1 MATTACKP
9 FNIFFFPYMAHGHTI
24 PMLDIANLFASRG
37 HIATIVT
44 TPLNAPSI
52 RSAIRKLGSVHI
64 GIKVIKFPTPVEEG
78 AELPSGCENT
88 DFITSRKM
96 GPKWIPKFFKATTFL
111 RPELESLLQE
121 SQPDC
126 LVADAF
132 FPWATA
138 SAAKFG
144 IPRLV
149 FHGMGFFA
157 LSVLAS
163 LATNEPHR
171 KVESDSEPF
180 LVPELPDEVFLTRRQ
195 LPEAEREEDEFLVK
209 FFRDAKESE
218 WKSFGVVFNSFYELE
233 PTYVE
238 HYRKKLG
245 RKAWHIGPLSLSRQ
259 AKRGNED
266 SIEEHNCLKWLD
278 WKEPDSVIYICFGS
292 MANFE
297 GSQLKEIAMALESC
311 GQNFIWIVR
320 KNDDDNEDWLPAGFE
335 ERMEGRG
342 LIIRGWAPQVLILQH
357 EAIGGFLTHCGWN
370 STLEGVTAGVPMVT
384 WPVSAEQFLNEKMVT
399 DVVKIGV
406 RVGVNQGAIYGGIVR
421 CDAIEKAVKRLMVE
435 DEGEEM
441 RRRVKMLGKAAA
453 EAVEEGGSSWK
464 DLDDLIRELQSPSP
478 TALVEIQ
485 NRCSLL

>member
-1 MATTACKP
+1 MAATEGKRL
-9 FNIFFFPYMAHGHTI
+9 NIFFFPFMAHGHTI
-24 PMLDIANLFASRG
+24 PMLDIANLFMNRG
-37 HIATIVT
+37 HISTIIT

-52 RSAIRKLGSVHI
+52 LSAISILGGSAGGGSVGI
-64 GIKVIKFPTPVEEG
+64 DIKVIKFQTPEG

-96 GPKWIPKFFKATTFL
+96 GPEWIPKFFKATTFL
-111 RPELESLLQE
+111 RQELESLLQE

-138 SAAKFG
+138 TAAKFG

-163 LATNEPHR
+163 LATDEPHR
-171 KVESDSEPF
+171 KVGSDSEPF
-180 LVPELPDEVFLTRRQ
+180 LVPKLPDEIFLTRRQ
-195 LPEAEREEDEFLVK
+195 LPEAEKEEDEFLVS

-218 WKSFGVVFNSFYELE
+218 WKSFGVIVNSFCELE

-238 HYRKKLG
+238 HYRNTLG

-259 AKRGNED
+259 AYRGNED
-266 SIEEHNCLKWLD
+266 SIEAHDCLKWLD
-278 WKEPDSVIYICFGS
+278 WKAPDSVIYICFGS

-311 GQNFIWIVR
+311 GQHFIWIVR
-320 KNDDDNEDWLPAGFE
+320 KNDDDKEDWLPEGFE
-335 ERMEGRG
+335 ERTEGRG
-342 LIIRGWAPQVLILQH
+342 LVIRGWAPQVLILQH
-357 EAIGGFLTHCGWN
+357 QAIGGFVTHCGWN

-384 WPVSAEQFLNEKMVT
+384 WPVSAEQFLNEKLVT

-406 RVGVNQGAIYGGIVR
+406 RVGVEQGASYGGIVNS
-421 CDAIEKAVKRLMVE
+421 DAIEMAVRRLMVE

-453 EAVEEGGSSWK
+453 EAVEGGSSWN
-464 DLDDLIRELQSPSP
+464 DLDNLVLELQSLSP
-478 TALVEIQ
+478 M